1 MSFFKIAA
9 KNLGRAKSRT
19 VLTVLAIG
27 LGTALLAGITIL
39 NDSYLDSYLDG
50 VSDELG
56 FTDLGYKRHL
66 NVSDGYFN
74 ISDFKADTS
83 LENIEGYEGSTGRIV
98 EQHFCT
104 KNEPITEAQ
113 AFTTT
118 FFGIDLIEDKGYG
131 DADILTVSAEAT
143 SQLSGTP
150 NTIEEILS
158 LNESYV
164 VISTWVKDVYDFQ
177 LDDTILIPHRID
189 ISTDFDNSSTW
200 NRYKVVAIIN
210 DFGEGRD
217 VGFDYSKNDTTS
229 SLRTRAMYF
238 NISQVRKMINL
249 TTLEVNLLYVH
260 VNLAK
265 IQTVYDAIQEALP
278 ADYYGHNIKSG
289 ELEKVYDSIQSM
301 QMILIIF
308 TLISFIIAIML
319 TLNTLMMSV
328 AEQKYEVGVLR
339 AQGIYKSEI
348 FKMFLSEALILSLSG
363 SLIGIGMGLG
373 LSPLL
378 KNIFFDAM
386 MADSSFDLVITFNFM
401 SILLIFGISFLI
413 SLFIGILPAYMATKI
428 QIIEAIRG
436 VSSGKKGKKIK
447 KVIFPAVGVLM
458 TAIGYVILLGANNQ
472 LHMTLIGII
481 PFIFG
486 LIILST
492 ILIPILSKGFSYV
505 FAFFLGPFRQV
516 TNQNLKRDPRQTKI
530 TFVMFGLAI
539 GFLVMVSNTLN
550 SLEIVQNRA
559 VPRFLGA
566 DILVTSEG
574 STFGMDEILI
584 ADADI
589 IKGSVERAAL
599 VNAIRIKVDDFGT
612 WYSDLNDE
620 PRVNMY
626 IVEGEKFIQAINNE
640 TKMYG
645 NQVNQ
650 ELALFTALDNIPNS
664 VIITKQLADANHL
677 NKEVGEKVTLDIG
690 GGFEI
695 EATIIG
701 ITDFV
706 SGFSESWEEPSDI
719 TPASSRGKYAIWTS
733 WQSVIPFIDQYIA
746 QTMPI
751 PELDI
756 VVKGDDHDFDY
767 WDFTFFNATEFRNN
781 FTNFLVGKEYENHVT
796 IAERVWDEEK
806 KSIAADSSLNTYNDV
821 TTFGNLT
828 HVAFEDTSLNGT
840 TTFIENGKRHAYY
853 LSVQDALDDGEYQCV
868 ITSDINASLGLGVDD
883 VISVWYYNS
892 TYDINRQ
899 NFTIAGVIDISSSI
913 EAVNFNSLNPYV
925 EGEWDVAADDSS
937 AVIVKLNSTVS
948 WGAQTKT
955 LSEDLMNNT
964 GVFEFWIAFDNTSL
978 YFKHH
983 LKAIRDMQDYFGS
996 DFVFADMRWLFTQEF
1011 SYAPQ
1016 WMIKVAD
1023 GYDQEETLEKIK
1035 EFLLLNRM
1043 PVISWMTVDG
1053 VREAY
1058 SDEIEFQKGFFNI
1071 VLSFALIIAVLG
1083 IMINML
1089 ISISNRKREIGMMR
1103 AIGTY
1108 KKEMMKM
1115 ILGETLILVFS
1126 GFLIGAIMGT
1136 LSANQLVLGLPLDAV
1151 FNLRLFIDWGMIGI
1165 LFIVVFIVSIAAA
1178 ALPIY
1183 RVMKLDVIEAVRA
1196 V

>member
-1 MSFFKIAA
+1 
-9 KNLGRAKSRT
+9 
-19 VLTVLAIG
+19 LTVLAIG

-39 NDSYLDSYLDG
+39 NDSYLDSYLNG
-50 VSDELG
+50 VSEELG

-74 ISDFKADTS
+74 ISDFKTDTN
-83 LENIEGYEGSTGRIV
+83 LESIDGYEGCTGRLV
-98 EQHFCT
+98 EQYYCT
-104 KNEPITEAQ
+104 KFEPVGEAE
-113 AFTTT
+113 AFETT
-118 FFGIDLIEDKGYG
+118 FFGIDLDDDKGYG
-131 DADILTVSAEAT
+131 DADILTISTEAS
-143 SQLSGTP
+143 SQLTGTP
-150 NTIEEILS
+150 DNIEDIIS

-164 VISTWVKDVYDFQ
+164 VITTWVKDVYDFQ

-189 ISTDFDNSSTW
+189 NTTDFDNSSTW

-238 NISQVRKMINL
+238 NISEVRKMINL
-249 TTLEVNLLYVH
+249 TTEEVNLLYVH

-265 IQTVYDAIQEALP
+265 ILDVYDGIQEVLS
-278 ADYYGHNIKSG
+278 DEFYGHNIKSG

-328 AEQKYEVGVLR
+328 TEQKYEVGVMR

-363 SLIGIGMGLG
+363 SIIGIGMGLG

-386 MADSSFDLVITFNFM
+386 MADSSFDLVITLNLM
-401 SILLIFGISFLI
+401 SILLIFGVSFLI
-413 SLFIGILPAYMATKI
+413 SLLIGILPAYMATKI
-428 QIIEAIRG
+428 EIIEAIRG

-447 KVIFPAVGVLM
+447 KVIFPVVGVLL
-458 TAIGYVILLGANNQ
+458 TAVGYIILLGANNQ
-472 LHMTLIGII
+472 LQTTLIGII

-486 LIILST
+486 LIIIST
-492 ILIPILSKGFSYV
+492 IFIPVLSKGFSYI
-505 FAFFLGPFRQV
+505 FAFFLGPFRRV

-530 TFVMFGLAI
+530 TFIMFGLAI

-574 STFGMDEILI
+574 STFGMDEVMI
-584 ADADI
+584 ADSDI
-589 IKGSVERAAL
+589 INGSVESAAL
-599 VNAIRIKVDDFGT
+599 VNAMRIKVDDYGT
-612 WYSDLNDE
+612 WYSDPNDE
-620 PRVNMY
+620 PLVNMY
-626 IVEGEKFIQAINNE
+626 IVEGEKFIKTINNE
-640 TKMYG
+640 TKMYDT
-645 NQVNQ
+645 QVGE
-650 ELALFTALDNIPNS
+650 ELALFTALDTTPDS

-677 NKEVGEKVTLDIG
+677 NKGVGENITLDLG

-706 SGFSESWEEPSDI
+706 SGFSETWEEPSDI
-719 TPASSRGKYAIWTS
+719 KPAATRGKYAVWTS
-733 WQSVIPFIDQYIA
+733 WQSVIPYIDEYIA
-746 QTMPI
+746 TTMPI

-756 VVKGDDHDFDY
+756 VVKGDDHDFDF
-767 WDFTFFNATEFRNN
+767 WDFTYFNRTEFRNN
-781 FTNFLVGKEYENHVT
+781 FTQFLQDKSYKDHIT
-796 IAERVWDEEK
+796 IAERVWDENRTTVV
-806 KSIAADSSLNTYNDV
+806 ADSTVDAGSLNIGTNAEDI
-821 TTFGNLT
+821 

-840 TTFIENGKRHAYY
+840 TTFVAGGKRHAYY
-853 LSVQDALDDGEYQCV
+853 ESVQDALDDGDYQCV
-868 ITSDINASLGLGVDD
+868 ITSDLQDIGLALEDEISL
-883 VISVWYYNS
+883 WYFND
-892 TYDINRQ
+892 TGQLNRQ
-899 NFTIAGVIDISSSI
+899 NFTIAGIIEISSSI

-925 EGEWDVAADDSS
+925 AGEWDVAADDST
-937 AVIVKLNSTVS
+937 AVIVKINSNCS
-948 WGAQTKT
+948 WGNQQKP
-955 LSEDLMNNT
+955 LYEDVLDNNT
-964 GVFEFWIAFDNTSL
+964 NSGVFQFWIAFENASL
-978 YFKHH
+978 YFEHH
-983 LKAIRDMQDYFGS
+983 LIAIRDMQEYFGS
-996 DFVFADMRWLFTQEF
+996 DFIFADMRWLFTQEF
-1011 SYAPQ
+1011 SYAPR
-1016 WMIKVAD
+1016 WLIKVAT

-1035 EFLLLNRM
+1035 EFLLLNKM
-1043 PVISWMTVDG
+1043 PVISWMTVEG
-1053 VREAY
+1053 VREQY

-1083 IMINML
+1083 IMISML

-1108 KKEMMKM
+1108 KKELLKM

-1151 FNLRLFIDWGMIGI
+1151 FNLRLFIDWSMIGV
-1165 LFIVVFIVSIAAA
+1165 LFVVVFIVSVAAA

-1183 RVMKLDVIEAVRA
+1183 RVMKLDVIEALRA